1 MKRKTRKLARKR
13 NAKKVLAFRANSRRK
28 RATKKRST
36 HTRIRRRLLIP
47 KNRRRTEVQR
57 KALAALAH
65 MRREKMSLAKATRL
79 EHIKQSTFHR
89 YVGSAV
95 YQSGPGKPWKV
106 AKSDRLSAKMTILTA
121 QGPTFAMVRGSVER
135 TRLAR
140 YDIVVRK
147 VRAGEDGA
155 VVELQVFKG
164 QTVAGLPLITDPAL
178 LIQLEEAGQLDFDAL
193 YYSAGAR
200 L

>member
-1 MKRKTRKLARKR
+1 MKRRTRKLTRKR
-13 NAKKVLAFRANSRRK
+13 KAKNTHALRANSRRK

-36 HTRIRRRLLIP
+36 HNKIRRRLLVP
-47 KNRRRTEVQR
+47 KNRRRSEVHR

-79 EHIKQSTFHR
+79 EHIKQSTFLR

-95 YQSGPGKPWKV
+95 HRSGPGKPWKA
-106 AKSDRLSAKMTILTA
+106 AKSDRLSAKMTVLTA
-121 QGPTFAMVRGSVER
+121 QGPTFAVVRGSVER

-140 YDIVVRK
+140 YDIALRK
-147 VRAGEDGA
+147 FRAAEDGA
-155 VVELQVFKG
+155 AEELQAFEG
-164 QTVAGLPLITDPAL
+164 LTVGGFPLITDPAL

-193 YYSAGAR
+193 YYSAGAK